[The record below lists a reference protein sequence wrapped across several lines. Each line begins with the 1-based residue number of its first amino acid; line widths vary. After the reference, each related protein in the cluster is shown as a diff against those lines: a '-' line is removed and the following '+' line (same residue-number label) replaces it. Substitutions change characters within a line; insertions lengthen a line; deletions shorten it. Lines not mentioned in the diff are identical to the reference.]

1 MKSINDVVVVAYG
14 RSPITKAA
22 RGALASVAPTELGA
36 QVLNGVLKRVDKL
49 SPDMIDDVIV
59 GCAFPEEYQGYNLGR
74 TMAKRAGLPDA
85 APGQT
90 INRFCSSGL
99 QAIAH
104 GANAIAAG
112 QADII
117 VAGGVECSSWC
128 PMTVFDF
135 SALDTYLF
143 KHKPA
148 IYAPMGMTAEI
159 VVENAKAMLGM
170 EITREAMDR
179 FALRSH
185 QRASKAQKNGKFK
198 KEIIPISY
206 TDRQGESRVLM
217 DDDGIRHDASYE
229 ALETLAAVF
238 KEGGTVTAG
247 NSSPMNDG
255 AAFVVLMSASRA
267 TELGIRAIA
276 KFRGFAAAGCNPAV
290 MGLGPM
296 YAVPKLLG
304 RLSIKPSQFDVVE
317 LNEAF
322 AAQAIPCIKKLGLDE
337 TIVNPRGGAIA
348 LGHPLGATGAILTC
362 KALSYLEDTG
372 GKLALVSMCIGGGM
386 GAAGVFEMAA

>member
-267 TELGIRAIA
+267 TES
-276 KFRGFAAAGCNPAV
+276 GFAP
-290 MGLGPM
+290 
-296 YAVPKLLG
+296 
-304 RLSIKPSQFDVVE
+304 
-317 LNEAF
+317 
-322 AAQAIPCIKKLGLDE
+322 
-337 TIVNPRGGAIA
+337 
-348 LGHPLGATGAILTC
+348 
-362 KALSYLEDTG
+362 
-372 GKLALVSMCIGGGM
+372 
-386 GAAGVFEMAA
+386 